1 MIVDW
6 LNDNREGTGGSL
18 TDAPSVTRETVEEES
33 VEEVSLIT
41 EATFVWEEGW
51 SSVIVYT
58 AVGLYQIAK
67 SKIFKVWFLTTI
79 DCHYYSK
86 L

>member
-1 MIVDW
+1 MVENDSTIAVEWAGIVV
-6 LNDNREGTGGSL
+6 
-18 TDAPSVTRETVEEES
+18 TDVIA
-33 VEEVSLIT
+33 
-41 EATFVWEEGW
+41 FVWEEGW